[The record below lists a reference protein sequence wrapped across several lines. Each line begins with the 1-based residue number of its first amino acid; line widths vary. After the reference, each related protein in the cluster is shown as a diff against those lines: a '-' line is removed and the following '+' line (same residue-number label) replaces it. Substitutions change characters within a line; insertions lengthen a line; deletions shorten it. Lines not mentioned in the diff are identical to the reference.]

1 MKNFKNT
8 SIVTGSLLVGAL
20 FSTATG
26 TAANLFD
33 FDYLGTGAELRSNLL
48 ATDVSNMLSNK
59 VDDLKCGEGKCGDK
73 KTETKTE
80 GKSKDAKCGEG
91 KCGEKKDA
99 KKETKKTTKKTKKA
113 ESKTKEGKCGEG
125 KCGK

>member
-8 SIVTGSLLVGAL
+8 SIVTVSLLVGTL

-26 TAANLFD
+26 STANLFE

-59 VDDLKCGEGKCGDK
+59 VDDLKCGEAKCGDK
-73 KTETKTE
+73 KTDAKLEA
-80 GKSKDAKCGEG
+80 KSKDAKCGE
-91 KCGEKKDA
+91 KKEA

>member
-48 ATDVSNMLSNK
+48 SSDVTNILSNK

-80 GKSKDAKCGEG
+80 AKSKDAKCGEG

-99 KKETKKTTKKTKKA
+99 KKTKKA
-113 ESKTKEGKCGEG
+113 ESKSKDAKCGEG
-125 KCGK
+125 KCGN

>member
-33 FDYLGTGAELRSNLL
+33 FDHLGTGAELRANLL
-48 ATDVSNMLSNK
+48 SSDVINTFSNK
-59 VDDLKCGEGKCGDK
+59 VDDLKCGEGKCGEK

-80 GKSKDAKCGEG
+80 AKTKEAKCGDG
-91 KCGEKKDA
+91 KCGEKK
-99 KKETKKTTKKTKKA
+99 ETKKATKKTKKA

-125 KCGK
+125 KCGN